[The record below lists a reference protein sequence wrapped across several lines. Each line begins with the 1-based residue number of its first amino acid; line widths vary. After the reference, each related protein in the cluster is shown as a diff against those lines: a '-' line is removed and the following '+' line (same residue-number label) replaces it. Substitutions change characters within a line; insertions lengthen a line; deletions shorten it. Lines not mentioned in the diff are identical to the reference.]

1 MDYALVSNVEDYRY
15 HKIEIPRVDTN
26 HRMIV
31 VGLKS
36 DNENQ
41 HRMYT
46 KRRKKFNLIITDQ
59 TRGDKLIKK
68 LQKEKQ
74 RKVLNN
80 DHRIISWISD
90 TTWTLIDSKAEA
102 RRIGNTIETKQLKKL
117 VQKALG

>member
-1 MDYALVSNVEDYRY
+1 
-15 HKIEIPRVDTN
+15 
-26 HRMIV
+26 MIV